1 MNSNQVFLSCWL
13 DKHPIHQPEV
23 FHCFRL
29 TSLTKCYTEV
39 RNNSKLRQNITLLL
53 GLPSSTI
60 NGMQSSY
67 FAPIFYFA
75 NDVAS
80 LLFPIVGFVLNF
92 GFVFYSCPN
101 LDNFFLLLFLMLIHM
116 SACEICVTSLAL
128 SFHVDGKVVID
139 FGIMKMALTLQLSV
153 GRLGSQR

>member
-1 MNSNQVFLSCWL
+1 M
-13 DKHPIHQPEV
+13 
-23 FHCFRL
+23 
-29 TSLTKCYTEV
+29 
-39 RNNSKLRQNITLLL
+39 
-53 GLPSSTI
+53 
-60 NGMQSSY
+60 
-67 FAPIFYFA
+67 
-75 NDVAS
+75 AS
-80 LLFPIVGFVLNF
+80 LLSPIVGFVLNF